1 MTAHA
6 RALAS
11 IPVVYGDDHVPS
23 PDEVDLPRKMVPF
36 PIDLPGPPAPT
47 TSSQTAKSET
57 FSLTIKSLKPP
68 VSFALE
74 NVAGT
79 DSVLSIKERLA
90 AEHSRAPSVDV
101 QRLLLKGKVLAD
113 GKLLKEYLPSTG
125 VTEDGITLSLM
136 IKPGASWTAEE
147 KPASVPAVSAA
158 SPGAQA
164 APKPDGLAP
173 TSVQPSRSHS
183 RTPSEGGAADQF
195 PVPSLVLSTPMSP
208 SDENAHKQS
217 RPVPLDIAD
226 QSGSRPTTP
235 SIPGGGVGGGLLTQ
249 PIFWVHLR
257 EFLLTEVELLRGRE
271 ADADDLFESFLLASK
286 GSLEAT
292 DIARIR
298 DAVNITGMAGT

>member
-1 MTAHA
+1 M
-6 RALAS
+6 
-11 IPVVYGDDHVPS
+11 
-23 PDEVDLPRKMVPF
+23 
-36 PIDLPGPPAPT
+36 
-47 TSSQTAKSET
+47 
-57 FSLTIKSLKPP
+57 
-68 VSFALE
+68 
-74 NVAGT
+74 
-79 DSVLSIKERLA
+79 LSIKERLA

-113 GKLLKEYLPSTG
+113 GKLLKEYLLSTG
-125 VTEDGITLSLM
+125 VAEEGITLSLM
-136 IKPGASWTAEE
+136 IKPGASWSAEE
-147 KPASVPAVSAA
+147 KLQPASSVPASAA